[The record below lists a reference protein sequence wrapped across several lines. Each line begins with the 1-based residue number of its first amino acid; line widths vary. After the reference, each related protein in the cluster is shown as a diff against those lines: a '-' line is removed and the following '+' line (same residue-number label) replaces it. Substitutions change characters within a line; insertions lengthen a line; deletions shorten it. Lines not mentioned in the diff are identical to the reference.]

1 MIKALLLDKATVTVE
16 PGSIV
21 NITEGQFKAL
31 GSKAVAYKE
40 EAKEVKEEIKEEP
53 KKAEVPVEEEQPK
66 AEPKKASKGSTSKKT
81 SKTKK

>member
-1 MIKALLLDKATVTVE
+1 MIRALLLNKATVTVE

-53 KKAEVPVEEEQPK
+53 KKVEKDPVK
-66 AEPKKASKGSTSKKT
+66 AEPKKTSKGSTSKKT

>member
-1 MIKALLLDKATVTVE
+1 MIKALLLNKATVTVE

-53 KKAEVPVEEEQPK
+53 KKVEKDPVK
-66 AEPKKASKGSTSKKT
+66 AESKKTSKGSTSKKT